1 MTKGEKVKFVIDL
14 VFKVT
19 LCGGC
24 PYCDLGKG
32 YMKSDPARLRIL
44 GETLVAAGVPPG
56 VYKTFTLE
64 KGFYF
69 VGNIR
74 YGKPS
79 FYAFCTQQ
87 KRPDVVGCPPA
98 EEFLEEIASLVGE

>member
-1 MTKGEKVKFVIDL
+1 MTKREKVKFVIDL
-14 VFKVT
+14 IFKAT
-19 LCGGC
+19 LYGGC
-24 PYCDLGKG
+24 PYCDLGSW
-32 YMKSDPARLRIL
+32 YREDDPARLRIL

-69 VGNIR
+69 QGNTR
-74 YGKPS
+74 YARPS

-87 KRPDVVGCPPA
+87 KLRNGGCPPA
-98 EEFLEEIASLVGE
+98 KEFLEEIASLVGE